1 MKEKISWGRVRSIG
15 QKEVRHIVRDPFTL
29 AMALGVP
36 VLLVVFFGFVF
47 NFDVQDI
54 RLAVVDRDQTRAS
67 RELTDVFAS
76 SGYFRIQKVL
86 KGGTPLELVDREEVK
101 GVLIIEPGF
110 EKKIRRGEPA
120 VVQLALDG
128 ADNQT
133 AGIISSYLAG
143 IENAASRRLTGLEL
157 TVPIRLDTR
166 FLYNPE
172 LNSRWFI
179 VPGLTV
185 VVIGI
190 LSILLTALTV
200 AREWENGSMELLLS
214 TPVQPIEIIL
224 GKLAPYTVLGLGGI
238 ALVYIAARLSFGV
251 PFRGHHIV
259 FLFACLA
266 FLATALSHGLLIS
279 IATRHQQLAM
289 QMANITGM
297 LPSMLLS
304 GFIFPVES
312 MPTFFQV
319 ATMALPPRWFM
330 EICRNMFLK
339 GSSLFDLA
347 VPLLVLWVMHLVI
360 LRVAVAKFKKDL
372 EP

>member
-1 MKEKISWGRVRSIG
+1 MSISWGRVRSIA

-36 VLLVVFFGFVF
+36 AGLVIFFGFVF

-54 RLAVVDRDQTRAS
+54 KLAIVDRDQTYSS
-67 RELTDVFAS
+67 RQLIDVFSS
-76 SGYFRIQKVL
+76 SGYFRVNKIVR
-86 KGGTPLELVDREEVK
+86 GGTPLELVDREAAKAVM
-101 GVLIIEPGF
+101 IIEPGF
-110 EKKIRRGEPA
+110 EKKIHRGDP
-120 VVQLALDG
+120 VSVQLALDG

-143 IENAASRRLTGLEL
+143 LERAAANRLTKQ
-157 TVPIRLDTR
+157 TRAPPIKLDTR

-172 LNSRWFI
+172 LNSRWFV

-185 VVIGI
+185 VIIGI

-224 GKLAPYTVLGLGGI
+224 GKLAPYTVMGLGGI
-238 ALVYIAARLSFGV
+238 FLVYVSARLAFNV
-251 PFRGHHIV
+251 PFRGNHLV
-259 FLFACLA
+259 FAVACFA
-266 FLATALSHGLLIS
+266 FLATAMSHGLLIS
-279 IATRHQQLAM
+279 IVTRHQQLAM

-304 GFIFPVES
+304 GFIFPVQS
-312 MPTFFQV
+312 MPKFFQIL
-319 ATMALPPRWFM
+319 TMALPPRWFM
-330 EICRNMFLK
+330 EICRDLFLK
-339 GSSLFDLA
+339 GSSLTELA
-347 VPLLVLWVMHLVI
+347 KPLAILFIMHIVI
-360 LRVAVAKFKKDL
+360 LRVAVKKFKKDL